1 MSALNPDPA
10 RKVVVS
16 LHDATPFH
24 LERMRR
30 AEAVFRDLGV
40 EKIAYLFVPE
50 YHGGYPAAGNAAFR
64 DWCRESRPFR
74 VDWHLHGYHHL
85 EAPDAAAGGAGDFL
99 KRKLLTAGEGEFLA
113 LDEAAQKLKLEA
125 GRAAF
130 RACLDRDPVGFVAPA
145 WLFNAA
151 LPGVLREQ
159 GFLFTED
166 QRRMYRV
173 DTGARLDSPVITWAT
188 RTWLRKYG
196 SLAVC
201 PLLLRLWSAA
211 PVLRIA
217 MHPFDFDHPETVA
230 GIRRV
235 LARALR
241 ERQQACAED
250 LDFGPARVSAP

>member
-1 MSALNPDPA
+1 MSGRL
-10 RKVVVS
+10 KVVVS

-30 AEAVFRDLGV
+30 AEEVFRGLGV
-40 EKIAYLFVPE
+40 AKIAYLFVPE
-50 YHGGYPAAGNAAFR
+50 YHGGYPAAADPAFR
-64 DWCRESRPFR
+64 AWCREERPFR

-85 EAPDAAAGGAGDFL
+85 EAAVPAAGGGAGDFL

-113 LDEAAQKLKLEA
+113 LDADAQRRKLEA

-130 RACLDRDPVGFVAPA
+130 RACLDRDPIGFVAPA

-151 LPGVLREQ
+151 LPDVLREQ
-159 GFLFTED
+159 GFRFTED

-188 RTWLRKYG
+188 RTLLRKYG
-196 SLAVC
+196 SLIVC
-201 PLLLRLWSAA
+201 PALLRLWSRA
-211 PVLRIA
+211 PVLRVA

-230 GIRRV
+230 GIRSV
-235 LARALR
+235 LGRALR
-241 ERQQACAED
+241 DREQAFAEE
-250 LDFGPARVSAP
+250 LDFGAAAPA